1 MTITLGNKIGEGGCS
16 EVFDIGNKQIIKL
29 AKENTS
35 IEAAKREYLNNSI
48 AWECGLS
55 VPQPFDLTE
64 VDGRPG
70 IIVEH
75 IIGETMM
82 ERIIKSAIK
91 NDEIIQDDIRLTAQ
105 QLYNVHKTLFAGHEL
120 PNQKNVIKSHILSVN
135 YLTAHEKESVISLLD
150 SLPTRQCMCHGD
162 PNPGNIMIKNDGKA
176 VLIDWSNATV
186 GNPEADIAEY
196 ILMIRYAILP
206 PHFRE
211 DIRHEFEFIR
221 EKLITIFMDEYTKL
235 SGIAYDEVVPWLTP
249 IAARKLSADAISD
262 LEKEKLLEEIRRTLM
277 EIKGKLIQ

>member
-16 EVFDIGNKQIIKL
+16 EVFEIGNNQIIKL
-29 AKENTS
+29 AKENTE
-35 IEAAKREYLNNSI
+35 IEVAKREYLNNSI

-55 VPQPFDLTE
+55 VPQPFDAIE

-70 IIVEH
+70 IIVER
-75 IIGETMM
+75 IIGETIM
-82 ERIIKSAIK
+82 ERIMKHAGY
-91 NDEIIQDDIRLTAQ
+91 NAEIIQDDIRLTAQ
-105 QLYNVHKTLFAGHEL
+105 QLYSVHKILCAGHEL
-120 PNQKNVIKSHILSVN
+120 PNQKTVIKSHILSVN
-135 YLTAHEKESVISLLD
+135 YLTAYEKESVISLLD

-186 GNPEADIAEY
+186 GNPAADIAEY

-206 PHFRE
+206 PHFPE
-211 DIRHEFEFIR
+211 AIIHEFEFIR

-235 SGIAYDEVVPWLTP
+235 SGFTYDDVVPWLTP

-262 LEKEKLLEEIRRTLM
+262 LEKEKLLEEIRRILM
-277 EIKGKLIQ
+277 EIKG

>member
-16 EVFDIGNKQIIKL
+16 EVFEIGNNQIIKL
-29 AKENTS
+29 AKENTE
-35 IEAAKREYLNNSI
+35 IEVAKREYLNNSI

-55 VPQPFDLTE
+55 VPQPFDAIE

-70 IIVEH
+70 IIVER
-75 IIGETMM
+75 IIGETIM
-82 ERIIKSAIK
+82 ERIMKHAGY
-91 NDEIIQDDIRLTAQ
+91 NAEIIQDDIRLTAQ
-105 QLYNVHKTLFAGHEL
+105 QLYSVHKILCAGHEL
-120 PNQKNVIKSHILSVN
+120 PNQKTVIKSHILSVN
-135 YLTAHEKESVISLLD
+135 YLTAYEKESVISLLD

-186 GNPEADIAEY
+186 GNPAADIAEY

-206 PHFRE
+206 PHFPE
-211 DIRHEFEFIR
+211 AIIHEFEFIR

-235 SGIAYDEVVPWLTP
+235 SGFTYDDVVPWLTP